1 MKYML
6 MAAGICLLALIC
18 LAIYTRHSRK
28 ENTKGAST
36 VCDFSDDD
44 EPASDEV
51 LKDCADNR
59 YMQFVEDN
67 REDPAE

>member
-1 MKYML
+1 M
-6 MAAGICLLALIC
+6 
-18 LAIYTRHSRK
+18 
-28 ENTKGAST
+28 
-36 VCDFSDDD
+36 CDFSDDD

-51 LKDCADNR
+51 LKDCSDNR